1 MGDPHVKAGEVVSRK
16 TPSHGIFR
24 RRPIHHQAGPSNLL
38 HLSNKVSSA
47 STRSQKSNRGTP
59 LASPAD
65 PANFN
70 LSNCFSAN
78 CVSPIKMDAATV
90 TVISGNLVM
99 PKNRLPSRTLQIS
112 HCQLFFQARQHLS
125 VENSAVQD

>member
-16 TPSHGIFR
+16 TPGHGIFR
-24 RRPIHHQAGPSNLL
+24 RRPSNHQAGPSNLL

-70 LSNCFSAN
+70 LSNCFS
-78 CVSPIKMDAATV
+78 VFPIKMDAATV

-99 PKNRLPSRTLQIS
+99 PKNRFPLRTLQTS